1 MKTTTYCHCQN
12 PRFTV
17 PAAFYLIILAVF
29 SFFVMGCGDQNEN
42 LSKGKELIKSDK
54 RRKEERAVREF
65 YLAIHS
71 EPTNPEANYL
81 FGYYN
86 SPSLYSPNRRSSWE
100 KWLEINKINKSF
112 EQLKLQSRPKER
124 GAFLFK
130 AYQENPG
137 KYLEIFI
144 FETLRVSSDELR
156 ESTLSALVQIYQSK
170 YKSKLLS
177 LIRKAIKSKDN
188 RDRHDAQIV
197 FSTIAKVNATYTLPI
212 VEELKALL
220 KHNRMETRLNAV
232 KALGEIGN
240 TEAISELVAVI
251 DGRRPVQNWVQRFY
265 LSNTRYQEEGEV
277 RQLAVAALG
286 QIGVEDPNSVAV
298 DRLIEIVQ
306 NKGSALRVDAI
317 EALGKIGN
325 TDAVVPLIEI
335 LKEDTRRQIKINL

>member
-1 MKTTTYCHCQN
+1 MKTTTYYHCQSS
-12 PRFTV
+12 PLTRPTV
-17 PAAFYLIILAVF
+17 FYLVVLVILP
-29 SFFVMGCGDQNEN
+29 FFLMGCGDQNEN

-65 YLAIHS
+65 YLAIYS

-81 FGYYN
+81 LGYYN
-86 SPSLYSPNRRSSWE
+86 SPSLYSPSRRSSWE
-100 KWLEINKINKSF
+100 KWIEANKINKSF
-112 EQLKLQSRPKER
+112 EQLKNQSSPKER
-124 GAFLFK
+124 GAVLFK

-156 ESTLSALVQIYQSK
+156 DSALSALVQVYQSK
-170 YKSKLLS
+170 DKSKLLS
-177 LIRKAIKSKDN
+177 LIKKAIKSKDN

-197 FSTIAKVNATYTLPI
+197 FSTIAKVNTTYTLPM
-212 VEELKALL
+212 VEELKVLL

-240 TEAISELVAVI
+240 IEAISELVAVI
-251 DGRRPVQNWVQRFY
+251 DGRRPVQSWAQIFY
-265 LSNTRYQEEGEV
+265 LSSAKYQEEGEV

-325 TDAVVPLIEI
+325 TKAVVPLIEI
-335 LKEDTRRQIKINL
+335 LKEETRRQIEINL